1 MKSLTVFKN
10 EMFGEIRTLE
20 VNGEP
25 YFVGKDVAER
35 LGYIKPNDAIT
46 SHIDEEDRIVFDK
59 TQPQIGVEFNYKE
72 LGQRGGWIINES
84 GLYSLI
90 LGSDLP
96 NAKGF
101 KRWVTS
107 EVLPTIRKTGGYISN
122 TDLMVN
128 TYFGALDDTRK
139 VLVKG
144 LFENIEQQQRAL
156 IEKDKEITYLKPK
169 ATYCDEILKSEDT
182 VTITQIAKDYG
193 LSAIKLNSI
202 LNGMKIQFK
211 SSGQWLLYSK
221 YHDKGYTKST
231 TAEYDGRSGNKHSKI
246 YTKWTQKGRM
256 FLYEK
261 LKENNIFPLVE
272 VA

>member
-1 MKSLTVFKN
+1 MKELMIFEGNNVEVF
-10 EMFGEIRTLE
+10 EFE
-20 VNGEP
+20 
-25 YFVGKDVAER
+25 GKVLFNPRHVAECLELSNSGLR
-35 LGYIKPNDAIT
+35 NHLANMNGSQAIILKN
-46 SHIDEEDRIVFDK
+46 SDVLDK
-59 TQPQIGVEFNYKE
+59 DIRKLNNAGEKFLT
-72 LGQRGGWIINES
+72 ES
-84 GLYSLI
+84 GVYKLI
-90 LGSDLP
+90 FKSQKE
-96 NAKGF
+96 NAERF
-101 KRWVTS
+101 QDWVTD
-107 EVLPTIRKTGGYISN
+107 EVLPTIRKTGGYVSN

-128 TYFGALDDTRK
+128 TYFGALDDTRR

-156 IEKDKEITYLKPK
+156 MEKDKEITYLKPK

-193 LSAIKLNSI
+193 LSAVKLNSL

-231 TAEYDGRSGNKHSKI
+231 TAEYDGRSGNKHSKV

-261 LKENNIFPLVE
+261 LKENNVFPLVE
-272 VA
+272 VV